1 MLLDITNLELAFAAG
16 PSDPGADPTPILR
29 GIGLGVDRG
38 ELVGLVGESGSGK
51 STTVRAALRLYGDE
65 ARISG
70 SIRVDGVEMV
80 GADPATRRR
89 VRAESVALVQQDPRA
104 ALNPVRR
111 IGDSLAERLVRV
123 HGWSR
128 GRADARIRELLGAV
142 GLSQPERRMRQ
153 YPHELSGGML
163 QRVVIAAALSTDP
176 ALILADEATSALD
189 VTTQAEIIA
198 IFQRQIRERGLGM
211 LFITHDLH
219 LAAAICDRIHVLRH
233 GEIVETLAKP
243 GLFAEAA
250 HPYTRSLIEAAPV
263 LAPKEPS

>member
-1 MLLDITNLELAFAAG
+1 MLLEIEQLHLAFVAG
-16 PSDPGADPTPILR
+16 DEPAHILR
-29 GIGLGVDRG
+29 GIDVSVAPG

-65 ARISG
+65 ADITG
-70 SIRVDGVEMV
+70 SIRLNGTDMV
-80 GADPATRRR
+80 NADAATQRR

-111 IGDSLAERLVRV
+111 IGDSLAERLVKV
-123 HGWSR
+123 HGLR
-128 GRADARIRELLGAV
+128 RADADARILALLTEV
-142 GLSQPERRMRQ
+142 GLTLPERRMRQ

-176 ALILADEATSALD
+176 KLILADEATSALD

-198 IFQRQIRERGLGM
+198 MFQRQIRERGLGM

-219 LAAAICDRIHVLRH
+219 LAGAICDRIHVLQH
-233 GEIVETLAKP
+233 GEVVETLSRP
-243 GLFAEAA
+243 GLFDTAT
-250 HPYTRSLIEAAPV
+250 HPYTRTLIESAPT
-263 LAPKEPS
+263 LARKGRS

>member
-1 MLLDITNLELAFAAG
+1 MLLHIQDLKLAFGEGEDAVEVL
-16 PSDPGADPTPILR
+16 T
-29 GIGLGVDRG
+29 GITLGVERG

-51 STTVRAALRLYGDE
+51 STTARAALALYGGE
-65 ARISG
+65 ATVSG
-70 SIRVDGVEMV
+70 SIQVDGTEMV
-80 GADPATRRR
+80 GADVKTQRQ
-89 VRAESVALVQQDPRA
+89 VRSTSVALVQQDPRA

-123 HGWSR
+123 HGWQRS
-128 GRADARIRELLGAV
+128 RADAHILALLASV
-142 GLSQPERRMRQ
+142 GLTHPERRMRQ

-163 QRVVIAAALSTDP
+163 QRVVIASALSTDP

-219 LAAAICDRIHVLRH
+219 LAGAICDRIYVLRH
-233 GEIVETLAKP
+233 GCLVETLEKP
-243 GLFAEAA
+243 GLFAAA
-250 HPYTRSLIEAAPV
+250 VDPYTLSLIAATPA
-263 LAPKEPS
+263 LDSEESA

>member
-1 MLLDITNLELAFAAG
+1 MLLNITDLHLSFVGGDEPAH
-16 PSDPGADPTPILR
+16 ILK
-29 GIGLGVDRG
+29 GIDLGVAPG

-51 STTVRAALRLYGDE
+51 STSVRAALRLYGDE
-65 ARISG
+65 AEITG
-70 SIRVDGVEMV
+70 SVLIDGTEMV
-80 GADPATRRR
+80 DADPASCRR
-89 VRAESVALVQQDPRA
+89 VRGNSAALVQQDPRA

-123 HGWSR
+123 HGMR
-128 GRADARIRELLGAV
+128 RREADERILSLLTDV
-142 GLSQPERRMRQ
+142 GLTQPERRMRQ

-176 ALILADEATSALD
+176 KLILADEATSALD

-219 LAAAICDRIHVLRH
+219 LAGAICDRIHVLQR
-233 GEIVETLAKP
+233 GELVETLNRP
-243 GLFAEAA
+243 GLFAEAR
-250 HPYTRSLIEAAPV
+250 HPYTRSLIESAPA
-263 LAPKEPS
+263 LERRAES

>member
-1 MLLDITNLELAFAAG
+1 MLLNITDLHLSFVGGEEPAH
-16 PSDPGADPTPILR
+16 ILK
-29 GIGLGVDRG
+29 GIDLGVAPG

-51 STTVRAALRLYGDE
+51 STSVRAALRLYGDE
-65 ARISG
+65 AEITG
-70 SIRVDGVEMV
+70 SAIVDGTEMV
-80 GADPATRRR
+80 GADPATCRR
-89 VRAESVALVQQDPRA
+89 VRADSTALVQQDPRA

-123 HGWSR
+123 HGMR
-128 GRADARIRELLGAV
+128 RRDADARILALLTEV
-142 GLSQPERRMRQ
+142 GLTQPERRMRQ

-176 ALILADEATSALD
+176 RLILADEATSALD

-219 LAAAICDRIHVLRH
+219 LAGAICDRIHVLRR
-233 GEIVETLAKP
+233 GELVETLERP
-243 GLFAEAA
+243 GLFAGAR
-250 HPYTRSLIEAAPV
+250 HPYTRSLIEAAPA
-263 LAPKEPS
+263 LERRAES

>member
-1 MLLDITNLELAFAAG
+1 MLLDIQDLELSFG
-16 PSDPGADPTPILR
+16 GGADSGDDAARILT
-29 GIGLGVDRG
+29 GISLHVDRG

-65 ARISG
+65 ATIAG
-70 SIRVDGVEMV
+70 SVCVDGTEMV
-80 GADPATRRR
+80 GADARTQRR
-89 VRAESVALVQQDPRA
+89 VRAESVSLVQQDPRA

-123 HGWSR
+123 HGWKR
-128 GRADARIRELLGAV
+128 ARADERILELFTAV
-142 GLSQPERRMRQ
+142 GLTQPERRMRQ

-163 QRVVIAAALSTDP
+163 QRVVIASALSTDP
-176 ALILADEATSALD
+176 KLLLADEATSALD

-198 IFQRQIRERGLGM
+198 IFQRQMRERGLGM

-219 LAAAICDRIHVLRH
+219 LAGAICDRIHVLKQ

-243 GLFAEAA
+243 GLFDDAA
-250 HPYTRSLIEAAPV
+250 HPYTRSLIAAAPA
-263 LAPKEPS
+263 LDAKERP